1 MNTLD
6 SFEGGSARFPHWDA
20 EFAESAETGFCG
32 PSEAEVGFL
41 LPQLLSSPGCPSR
54 SRAVA
59 FGAAL
64 VRWFK
69 RTR

>member
-1 MNTLD
+1 MNTLN
-6 SFEGGSARFPHWDA
+6 SFEGGSARFPRWHE

-41 LPQLLSSPGCPSR
+41 LPQLISTPGCPSR
-54 SRAVA
+54 SRAVE

-64 VRWFK
+64 VRWIK
-69 RTR
+69 RIR